1 MMYPNSTT
9 LIRYMADDE
18 KPREK
23 ALAHG
28 IKSLTNVELMAI
40 VFATGLKGKSV
51 IDLSREIL
59 NDNDNHL
66 SMVAHLSPQE
76 FMNRY
81 KGIGPAKAV
90 TLLAAL
96 ELGMRSARDAAEI
109 EYKNVNSSSTAF
121 DLMRHHFQGLDH
133 EEFWVLMMS
142 NSAKVIREV
151 CVGQGGQTS
160 TTVDVKVLMRAVL
173 EARATRIIVFHNHP
187 SGNLAPS
194 MPDDALT
201 RKIKSA
207 VEFFDVRLDD
217 HIIVADRGYYSYN
230 DEGRL

>member
-1 MMYPNSTT
+1 
-9 LIRYMADDE
+9 
-18 KPREK
+18 
-23 ALAHG
+23 
-28 IKSLTNVELMAI
+28 
-40 VFATGLKGKSV
+40 
-51 IDLSREIL
+51 
-59 NDNDNHL
+59 
-66 SMVAHLSPQE
+66 
-76 FMNRY
+76 
-81 KGIGPAKAV
+81 
-90 TLLAAL
+90 
-96 ELGMRSARDAAEI
+96 
-109 EYKNVNSSSTAF
+109 
-121 DLMRHHFQGLDH
+121 MRHHFQGLDH

-194 MPDDALT
+194 MSDDALT